1 MLGRQGVM
9 GQFHQA
15 ARHVLV
21 LELSILQ
28 YISSET
34 IILQSFLQ
42 YVACRK
48 GTVYICGSAQ
58 PHVIA

>member
-34 IILQSFLQ
+34 IILQSFCNMLPAGKELFTS
-42 YVACRK
+42 VE
-48 GTVYICGSAQ
+48 
-58 PHVIA
+58 PHSHLL